1 MASIEQAREAKAALR
16 QALAGQDGVTGIGLR
31 HEGAE
36 AVGGADGTAAQTE
49 APADTWCLQVNVV
62 DAAASGGV
70 PQEVDGVAVVVRVTG
85 RIDRSG

>member
-1 MASIEQAREAKAALR
+1 MASIEQAREAKAALK

-31 HEGAE
+31 HEGAGAAGRTGDAGPQAE
-36 AVGGADGTAAQTE
+36 A
-49 APADTWCLQVNVV
+49 ADTWCLQVNVV
-62 DAAASGGV
+62 DAAATGDV